1 MSNAKTL
8 RWGVIGYGRFG
19 QLHAAAITRGDA
31 TELAAVATAS
41 EATAALARSHH
52 PDAAVTTDWQRLV
65 DDPGIDV
72 VDIVAPNHLHAA
84 MARRALEAGKR
95 VLVEKPLATS
105 LVDCDMLVETVDRT
119 GGLLSV
125 GFELRLSVQWRRIKE
140 LIDAGRIGRP
150 SFVHVAL
157 FRHPYRPGASGWRQ
171 TAGEVG
177 SWILEEPVHFYD
189 LAMWYLAGS
198 GEPVAVNAQGT
209 AAGEPGLYDNL
220 VSAVRFDDGA
230 LAVVSQT
237 LAGFGHHLVV
247 EVSGTEGA
255 MRATWSAGHAAST
268 EPSFDLHVGP
278 IGLEAPERVPLDEP
292 SGEVFELEKQIGLTN
307 AAFASG
313 RTLVDV
319 REGRRAVVVCL
330 EAERS
335 VREGREVPLRF
346 A

>member
-1 MSNAKTL
+1 MSGTRSL

-19 QLHAAAITRGDA
+19 QLHAAAIAREPVA
-31 TELAAVATAS
+31 ELRAVATAG
-41 EATAALARSHH
+41 EASAALAREHH
-52 PDAAVTTDWQRLV
+52 PGVRVTTDWRELV
-65 DDPGIDV
+65 DDPAIDV

-84 MARRALEAGKR
+84 MALRALDAGKH
-95 VLVEKPLATS
+95 VLVEKPLATT
-105 LVDCDMLVETVDRT
+105 LADCDRLVEAVDRT

-140 LIDAGRIGRP
+140 IIDEGRIGRP
-150 SFVHVAL
+150 RLVHVAL
-157 FRHPYRPGASGWRQ
+157 FRHPYRPGAEGWRQ
-171 TAGEVG
+171 RPEGVG

-189 LAMWYLAGS
+189 LAMWYLSAS
-198 GEPVAVNAQGT
+198 GEPVAVGAHGT
-209 AAGEPGLYDNL
+209 GSGEAGLLDNL
-220 VSAVRFDDGA
+220 VSSVRFRDGA

-237 LAGFGHHLVV
+237 LAGFGHYLVV
-247 EVSGTEGA
+247 EVSGTKGA
-255 MRATWSAGHAAST
+255 MRATWSAGHAASMA
-268 EPSFDLHVGP
+268 PSFDLHLGP
-278 IGLEAPERVPLDEP
+278 IGLEPPEPVPLDGP
-292 SGEVFELEKQIGLTN
+292 SGEVFELEKEIGLTN
-307 AAFASG
+307 AAFLEG

>member
-1 MSNAKTL
+1 MNQTKAL

-19 QLHAAAITRGDA
+19 QLHAAAIARGDV

-52 PDAAVTTDWQRLV
+52 PDAAVTTDWQKLV

-72 VDIVAPNHLHAA
+72 VDIVAPNHLHAG
-84 MARRALEAGKR
+84 MAKRALEAGKH

-105 LVDCDMLVETVDRT
+105 LADCDMLVETVDRT

-150 SFVHVAL
+150 SFVHVTL
-157 FRHPYRPGASGWRQ
+157 FRHPYRPGAGGWRQ
-171 TAGEVG
+171 TAGAVG

-209 AAGEPGLYDNL
+209 AAGEAGLYENL

-313 RTLVDV
+313 RTLVGV

-335 VREGREVPLRF
+335 VQEGREVPLHF